1 MLNRT
6 LGPVGYELSL
16 KNEHTKLLT
25 VHNRVVEKL
34 GETVKDVQKLFS
46 DLIFPD
52 LPSSDRRND
61 LLGNLIGTPVC
72 EAMYIVGYLQA
83 ALSLPGDVCEFGVA
97 QGATSALLANEISN
111 TQKRLWLFDSFKGLP
126 KPTQKDSLIN
136 DIFSL
141 GSIEKYEGT
150 MACDV
155 SQVSNRLKEIEFP
168 QSRIM
173 IVPGFIEETVKL
185 ANLPK
190 EVCFAYVDFDFYEP
204 IKTALM
210 FLSSRLTIGGS
221 VVVDDYGFF
230 STGAKT
236 AVDEFLS
243 KDVDSWEMTFPMRV
257 GSLSTPFCRIRRR
270 A

>member
-1 MLNRT
+1 MPNTLRKMLNRT

-111 TQKRLWLFDSFKGLP
+111 TQK
-126 KPTQKDSLIN
+126 
-136 DIFSL
+136 
-141 GSIEKYEGT
+141 
-150 MACDV
+150 
-155 SQVSNRLKEIEFP
+155 
-168 QSRIM
+168 
-173 IVPGFIEETVKL
+173 TVKL